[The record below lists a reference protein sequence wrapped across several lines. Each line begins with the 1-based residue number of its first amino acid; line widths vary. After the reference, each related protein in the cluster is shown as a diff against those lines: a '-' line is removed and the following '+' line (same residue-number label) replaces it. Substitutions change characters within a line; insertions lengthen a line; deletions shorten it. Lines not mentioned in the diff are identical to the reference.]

1 MTDDTPLPFDLPSVR
16 RKKLSVDFDGGNQS
30 SDAGL
35 LLLRQAERKLGV
47 CRRLAEAM
55 PDRRDP
61 DRVRHAMFEMVMA
74 RVSAIACGH
83 EDAIDL
89 DRLRHDPL
97 MKVAVGRCPDSGAAL
112 ASQSTISRLE
122 NAPSKT
128 EAARLA
134 AALVDQFGTT
144 VKPGKQEILDID
156 DTFCA
161 AHGGQQL
168 AFWNAHHDE
177 RGFASMHIY
186 HVASGTPVA
195 TILRPARTPKGT
207 EVRTVIKHV
216 TKRLRQHWPNTRM
229 VWRGDSH
236 YGRVE
241 AMEWAE
247 DDGADYI
254 FGLPGNTAL
263 DALVA
268 ETANNL
274 RFHHAKS
281 SQIKLRTCASFM
293 YQASSWKRPRKVVAR
308 LECSLQPDA
317 ADATSTG
324 MRQEVDIR
332 YVVTSLKGSAQH
344 LYENVYCQR
353 GQMENLIKLHKAQ
366 LASDRMSC
374 HSATANQVRL
384 ALHTAAFWL
393 MHGVRAAIPK
403 TDPLARAEFAT
414 IRERLIKIGARVIE
428 HIARIRVQLPTSCPE
443 RALFRAVAL
452 GLMPSGP

>member
-16 RKKLSVDFDGGNQS
+16 RKKLTVDFAGGNQS
-30 SDAGL
+30 SNGGV
-35 LLLRQAERKLGV
+35 LLLREAERKHGV
-47 CRRLAEAM
+47 CLRLAEAM
-55 PDRRDP
+55 PDRRDR
-61 DRVRHAMFEMVMA
+61 DRIRHAMFEMVMA
-74 RVSAIACGH
+74 RVLAIACGH

-97 MKVAVGRCPDSGAAL
+97 MKLAVGRCPESGQPL

-128 EAARLA
+128 EAARLT
-134 AALVDQFGTT
+134 AALLDQFATT
-144 VKPGKQEILDID
+144 VTPGQLEILDID

-161 AHGGQQL
+161 AHGSQQL

-186 HVASGTPVA
+186 HVTSGTPVA

-216 TKRLRQHWPNTRM
+216 TKRLRRHWPNTRI

-247 DDGADYI
+247 DNGADYI
-254 FGLPGNTAL
+254 FGLAGNATL

-268 ETANNL
+268 DTADNL

-281 SQIKLRTCASFM
+281 NQTKLRTYASFT
-293 YQASSWKRPRKVVAR
+293 YQAGSWKRPRKVVAR

-317 ADATSTG
+317 GEATSTG

-332 YVVTSLKGSAQH
+332 YVVTSLKGTAQH
-344 LYENVYCQR
+344 LYEDVYCQR

-374 HSATANQVRL
+374 HNATANQVRL

-393 MHGVRAAIPK
+393 MHCVRSAIPQ
-403 TDPLARAEFAT
+403 TNPLARCEFAT
-414 IRERLIKIGARVIE
+414 LRERLIKIGARVIE

-443 RALFRAVAL
+443 GALFRAVAL

>member
-1 MTDDTPLPFDLPSVR
+1 MTDDTLLPFDLPAVC
-16 RKKLSVDFDGGNQS
+16 RKKLTVDFDGGNQS
-30 SDAGL
+30 SDGGL

-47 CRRLAEAM
+47 CARLAAAM
-55 PDRRDP
+55 PDRRDAS
-61 DRVRHAMFEMVMA
+61 RVEHEMFEMVTA

-83 EDAIDL
+83 KDAIDL
-89 DRLRHDPL
+89 NRLRHDPL
-97 MKVAVGRCPDSGAAL
+97 MKIAVGRCPESDAPL

-128 EAARLA
+128 EAARLT
-134 AALVDQFGTT
+134 AALLDQTGTT
-144 VKPGKQEILDID
+144 VKPGRQAIFDID

-186 HVASGTPVA
+186 HAQSGTPVVA
-195 TILRPARTPKGT
+195 ILRPARTPKGT

-216 TKRLRQHWPNTRM
+216 TKRMRKHWPKTRII
-229 VWRGDSH
+229 WRGDSH

-247 DDGADYI
+247 DNNSDYI
-254 FGLPGNTAL
+254 FGLAGNAVL

-268 ETANNL
+268 QTADNL
-274 RFHHAKS
+274 RFRHALS
-281 SQIKLRTCASFM
+281 RREKLRTFTSFI
-293 YQASSWKRPRKVVAR
+293 YQAGSWTRPRKVVAR

-317 ADATSTG
+317 GESTSTG

-332 YVVTSLKGSAQH
+332 YVVTSLEGTARH

-384 ALHTAAFWL
+384 VLHTAAFWL

-403 TDPLARAEFAT
+403 TSPLATAEFAT

-443 RALFRAVAL
+443 GALFRTVAR